1 MVIHMTLNLK
11 PLLGRAI
18 RFMSNYRTPAI
29 DCSSKLRDMMMQK
42 AVTIATQ
49 ICHPREALCHVPMLH
64 FQHFTFEK
72 ERRQGRENVE
82 EGEIFFFF
90 FVTDI

>member
-1 MVIHMTLNLK
+1 MVIHVTLNLK

-72 ERRQGRENVE
+72 QRRRGRENVG
-82 EGEIFFFF
+82 EGGIYLSIFCN
-90 FVTDI
+90 

>member
-1 MVIHMTLNLK
+1 MTLNLK
-11 PLLGRAI
+11 PLLGRVI
-18 RFMSNYRTPAI
+18 RFMGNYRTPAI

-64 FQHFTFEK
+64 FQHFTGQKTGQGEC
-72 ERRQGRENVE
+72 RRRR
-82 EGEIFFFF
+82 IFFF

>member
-1 MVIHMTLNLK
+1 MVIHITLNLK
-11 PLLGRAI
+11 PLLGRVI
-18 RFMSNYRTPAI
+18 RFMGNYRTPAI

-49 ICHPREALCHVPMLH
+49 ICHPREGLCHVPMLH

-72 ERRQGRENVE
+72 EKRQARENVE
-82 EGEIFFFF
+82 EGEFFF